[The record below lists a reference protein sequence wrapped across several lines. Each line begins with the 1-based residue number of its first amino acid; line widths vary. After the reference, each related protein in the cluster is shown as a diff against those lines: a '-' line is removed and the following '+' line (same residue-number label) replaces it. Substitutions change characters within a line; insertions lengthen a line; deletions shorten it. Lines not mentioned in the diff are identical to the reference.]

1 MKLPRRNFLHL
12 AAGAAVLPAVSRVAW
27 AQAYPTRPVRM
38 IVPYAPA
45 GPTDV
50 VTRLLAQKL
59 SERAGKQF
67 YVENMGG
74 GGGNIAMGRVA
85 RMPADG
91 YTLLMINPSYV
102 VNPTL
107 YERVP
112 YQFEKDFDLVSLA
125 VLTTLVI
132 SVHPSVPAHTI
143 KDLVA
148 LIKASP
154 GKYSYASPGTGT
166 PGHLVGETFRMS
178 LGLDLVHVPFNSAGL
193 AVGSAVAGHTPICF
207 ASPSPAAQQ
216 VIEGK
221 LRGLAVTSKTRS
233 QALPDLPTTAEVG
246 YPAVAGDNW
255 QGIVVPAGTLKEI
268 IAFIHREIVSIL
280 ALPDIR
286 ERLAVL
292 GFEPVASTPEEFA
305 ELAKVEFAKWA
316 KVIRAS
322 NIKAQ

>member
-1 MKLPRRNFLHL
+1 MHLRRRDFLKF
-12 AAGAAVLPAVSRVAW
+12 AGAASVMPAVSYRAL
-27 AQAYPTRPVRM
+27 ALEYPTRPVRVV
-38 IVPYAPA
+38 VPYAPG
-45 GPTDV
+45 GPTDAI
-50 VTRLLAQKL
+50 TRLLAHKL

-85 RMPADG
+85 KMAADG

-107 YERVP
+107 YGSVP
-112 YQFEKDFDLVSLA
+112 YAFEKDFDLVSLA

-132 SVHPSVPAHTI
+132 TVHPSVPAHSL
-143 KDLVA
+143 KDLIA
-148 LIKASP
+148 LIKANP

-166 PGHLVGETFRMS
+166 PGHLVGETFRLS

-193 AVGSAVAGHTPICF
+193 AVGSAIAGHTPICI

-221 LRGLAVTSKTRS
+221 LRGLAVTSTKRS

-246 YPAVAGDNW
+246 YPDVAGDNW
-255 QGIVVPAGTLKEI
+255 QGIVVPTGTPKDI
-268 IAFIHREIVSIL
+268 TAFLHSEIVRIM

-286 ERLAVL
+286 ERLTVL
-292 GFEPVASTPEEFA
+292 GFEPVASTPGEFA
-305 ELAKVEFAKWA
+305 AHCKTEFVKWA
-316 KVIRAS
+316 KVIQAS